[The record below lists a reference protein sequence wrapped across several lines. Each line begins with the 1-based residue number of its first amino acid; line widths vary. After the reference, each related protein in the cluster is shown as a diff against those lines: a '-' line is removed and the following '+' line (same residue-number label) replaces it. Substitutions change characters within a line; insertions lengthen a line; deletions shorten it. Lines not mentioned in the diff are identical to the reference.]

1 MKRFLDRGID
11 FALALL
17 LVAMTLVVF
26 VQVFFRYVV
35 NAPLSW
41 PEETARIM
49 IVWLSF
55 VGGYMAM
62 REGKHLGFG
71 LLVEKLPAHLQEMI
85 GVLGRAFV
93 VVFLLVV
100 VWQGYGFARDNV
112 EIPMPYTDVSTGLW
126 VYSVFPIGGGLML
139 LQSLLDVGRALGRL
153 RPPGAT
159 AGKGR
164 V

>member
-1 MKRFLDRGID
+1 MRRYVDRGID
-11 FALALL
+11 FALACL

-26 VQVFFRYVV
+26 LQVFFRYIM

-62 REGKHLGFG
+62 REDKHLGFG
-71 LLVEKLPAHLQEMI
+71 LLVEKLPAHLQEI
-85 GVLGRAFV
+85 VGVLARVFV
-93 VVFLLVV
+93 AVFLLVV
-100 VWQGYGFARDNV
+100 VWQGYAFARDNV
-112 EIPMPYTDVSTGLW
+112 EIAMPYTDVSTGLW

-139 LQSLLDVGRALGRL
+139 LQSLLDVGKALGRF
-153 RPPGAT
+153 RAPDAS

-164 V
+164 A

>member
-1 MKRFLDRGID
+1 MKPLMDRCID

-26 VQVFFRYVV
+26 LQVFFRYAV

-62 REGKHLGFG
+62 REDKHLGFG
-71 LLVEKLPAHLQEMI
+71 LLVEKLPAHLQELVR
-85 GVLGRAFV
+85 VLARAFV

-112 EIPMPYTDVSTGLW
+112 EIPMPYTDISTGLW

-139 LQSLLDVGRALGRL
+139 LQSLLDAGRALGRL
-153 RPPGAT
+153 RAAGAS
-159 AGKGR
+159 AGRGHA
-164 V
+164 

>member
-1 MKRFLDRGID
+1 MKRYLDRGID
-11 FALALL
+11 FALACL

-26 VQVFFRYVV
+26 LQVFFRYIM

-62 REGKHLGFG
+62 REDKHLGFG
-71 LLVEKLPAHLQEMI
+71 LLVEKLPARLQEI
-85 GVLGRAFV
+85 VGVLARASV
-93 VVFLLVV
+93 VAFLLVV
-100 VWQGYGFARDNV
+100 VWQGYGFTRDNV

-139 LQSLLDVGRALGRL
+139 LQSLLDVGKALGRF
-153 RPPGAT
+153 RAQSAPAGRGA
-159 AGKGR
+159 A
-164 V
+164 

>member
-1 MKRFLDRGID
+1 MKRYLDQGVD

-17 LVAMTLVVF
+17 LVAMTIVVF
-26 VQVFFRYVV
+26 LQVFFRYVL

-62 REGKHLGFG
+62 RENKHLGFG
-71 LLVEKLPAHLQEMI
+71 LLVEKLPAHLQDVV
-85 GVLGRAFV
+85 GASARAFV

-100 VWQGYGFARDNV
+100 VWQGVGFTRDNMD
-112 EIPMPYTDVSTGLW
+112 IPMPYTDISTGFW

-139 LQSLLDVGRALGRL
+139 FQSVLDAMRAIGRL
-153 RPPGAT
+153 RTREAAG
-159 AGKGR
+159 GKGTA
-164 V
+164 

>member
-1 MKRFLDRGID
+1 MKPLMDRGID

-26 VQVFFRYVV
+26 LQVFFRYVV

-62 REGKHLGFG
+62 REDKHLGFG
-71 LLVEKLPAHLQEMI
+71 LLVEKLPAHLQEMVR
-85 GVLGRAFV
+85 VLARAFV
-93 VVFLLVV
+93 AVFLLVV
-100 VWQGYGFARDNV
+100 VWHGYGFARDNV
-112 EIPMPYTDVSTGLW
+112 EIPMPYTDISTGLW

-153 RPPGAT
+153 RAPGAS
-159 AGKGR
+159 AGRGR
-164 V
+164 A

>member
-1 MKRFLDRGID
+1 MKRYLDRGID

-26 VQVFFRYVV
+26 LQVFFRYIV

-41 PEETARIM
+41 PEETARIL

-62 REGKHLGFG
+62 REDKHLGFG
-71 LLVEKLPAHLQEMI
+71 LLVEKLPANLQEI
-85 GVLGRAFV
+85 VGVLARAFV

-100 VWQGYGFARDNV
+100 VWQGYGFARDNA
-112 EIPMPYTDVSTGLW
+112 EIPMPYTDISTGLW

-139 LQSLLDVGRALGRL
+139 LQSLLDIGTVIGRL
-153 RPPGAT
+153 RT
-159 AGKGR
+159 ARVADGR
-164 V
+164 GRA

>member
-1 MKRFLDRGID
+1 MKPLMDRGID

-26 VQVFFRYVV
+26 LQVFFRYVV

-62 REGKHLGFG
+62 REDKHLGFG
-71 LLVEKLPAHLQEMI
+71 LLVEKLPAHLQEMVR
-85 GVLGRAFV
+85 VLARAFV

-100 VWQGYGFARDNV
+100 VWQGYRFARDNV
-112 EIPMPYTDVSTGLW
+112 EIPMPYTDISTGLW

-139 LQSLLDVGRALGRL
+139 LQSLLDVGRALCRL
-153 RPPGAT
+153 RAPGAS

-164 V
+164 A